1 MFGSKEDRL
10 AIGKRIYDGE
20 ITRKEAALE
29 YGIPRKTIESWVVSY
44 EESIGVRKPRF
55 KSKTPNRVLS
65 NERAAYENMSREEL
79 IDALILSKANEL
91 RAKKGY
97 EVRGDGANKEFIPLN
112 NKNSK

>member
-20 ITRKEAALE
+20 LTFKEAAKE
-29 YGIPRKTIESWVVSY
+29 YDVSPRTIEDWVVKY
-44 EESIGVRKPRF
+44 KESIGVKQPR
-55 KSKTPNRVLS
+55 SETKTQNNVLS

-79 IDALILSKANEL
+79 IEALILAKANEL

-97 EVRGDGANKEFIPLN
+97 EVKGVGANKEFIPLN